1 MDRCLGKR
9 FDYDERA
16 TDNALDQFLAEHVRR
31 LNVRSG
37 PGRIVKLV
45 PSRPASYPDSST
57 RETLHWK
64 LTVTKQFHL
73 AADVGPGERV
83 P

>member
-1 MDRCLGKR
+1 
-9 FDYDERA
+9 
-16 TDNALDQFLAEHVRR
+16 
-31 LNVRSG
+31 
-37 PGRIVKLV
+37 VKLV

-57 RETLHWK
+57 RETLQWN